1 MKKKLLVVIISA
13 IMGLQLVGC
22 GSSNDSSNK
31 TTSDNKPAATTENK
45 SKVVDDDSLV
55 NEVAEVY
62 LDLREEYLE
71 VLENKQMNEWNEEK
85 ADALKDLKDLKEI
98 KAMTPESDK
107 NINQAIADIEQLIDK
122 YQNSLDGKGA
132 DPTGIQNLEAQI
144 KQLLFDK

>member
-1 MKKKLLVVIISA
+1 MKKKLLVVFISV

-31 TTSDNKPAATTENK
+31 TTFDNKPAATTENK
-45 SKVVDDDSLV
+45 NKVVDDDSLV
-55 NEVAEVY
+55 NEVSEVY
-62 LDLREEYLE
+62 LDIREEYLE
-71 VLENKQMNEWNEEK
+71 VLQNKQMNEWNEEK
-85 ADALKDLKDLKEI
+85 ADALKDLKEI

-132 DPTGIQNLEAQI
+132 DPTGIQDLEAQI

>member
-1 MKKKLLVVIISA
+1 
-13 IMGLQLVGC
+13 MGLQLVGC

-45 SKVVDDDSLV
+45 NKVVDDDSLV
-55 NEVAEVY
+55 NEVSEVY
-62 LDLREEYLE
+62 LDVREEYLE
-71 VLENKQMNEWNEEK
+71 VLQNKQINEWNEEK
-85 ADALKDLKDLKEI
+85 ADALKDLKEI

-107 NINQAIADIEQLIDK
+107 NINQAIVDIEQLIDK

>member
-31 TTSDNKPAATTENK
+31 TASDNKPAATTENK

-85 ADALKDLKDLKEI
+85 ADALKDLKE
-98 KAMTPESDK
+98 
-107 NINQAIADIEQLIDK
+107 NQACNSKRNQISCKPFKLAFF
-122 YQNSLDGKGA
+122 YQ
-132 DPTGIQNLEAQI
+132 
-144 KQLLFDK
+144 FH